1 MTTAKSYSVPPIGF
15 SAFAGVGS
23 AKNAILQR
31 AFQSI
36 ERQADALE
44 QPVRVTEHTCP
55 ERLDRREHD
64 RLGITEQA
72 FVMFE
77 LVELVGE
84 LLDLLHLVVDHLN
97 ELGDLLRCV
106 QDGLNVHG
114 GIKHDPLGACRDADA
129 ERHERECDE
138 LLHGVPFV
146 MLSLSA
152 ATRGQSR
159 ERIYHEA
166 KKGRCISHTT
176 CKEVRGMAGKQ
187 SETEGNNAE

>member
-1 MTTAKSYSVPPIGF
+1 MTTAKSYSVLPIGF

-23 AKNAILQR
+23 AKNAILQC

-64 RLGITEQA
+64 RLGISEQA

-84 LLDLLHLVVDHLN
+84 RLNLLHVVVDHL
-97 ELGDLLRCV
+97 
-106 QDGLNVHG
+106 
-114 GIKHDPLGACRDADA
+114 
-129 ERHERECDE
+129 DE
-138 LLHGVPFV
+138 LRD
-146 MLSLSA
+146 SLA
-152 ATRGQSR
+152 VLMTD
-159 ERIYHEA
+159 
-166 KKGRCISHTT
+166 
-176 CKEVRGMAGKQ
+176 
-187 SETEGNNAE
+187 